1 MNYEGINFNDNWVA
15 SKTEK
20 EFLAEADINQ
30 WFDGDKNRK
39 FKLKE
44 VYSLCNKV
52 TEKSTTV
59 AAEK

>member
-1 MNYEGINFNDNWVA
+1 MNYEGINFNDSWVA

-52 TEKSTTV
+52 ATKSTTI